1 MSTTEV
7 ANPPSIVRINARDAD
22 IDDILK
28 VLDRD
33 GGIII
38 ENFIDPSAAAQIRA
52 DLKPYFE
59 SDTGDVSGFFPKTT
73 RRAIG
78 LLGISDACV
87 DLALNPILTEVASRL
102 LTSTYEY
109 WVGQERHTAVSKP
122 QISST
127 VGFQVNPGGKQ
138 QGLHRD
144 EIDYHTAPGATP
156 MMLGAVT
163 AVVKT
168 TKANGA
174 TIAIPG
180 SHKWGDER
188 TPFDHEA
195 VPAELNP
202 GDTFLF
208 LGGTYHAGGANST
221 TDEARETVGI
231 FLCKGMYRQVE
242 NQYFMVP
249 PEKAKRLSAK
259 AQRLLGYAISPP
271 FCGFVNYKDPM
282 EEIFGVNDAETI
294 KI

>member
-1 MSTTEV
+1 MAISETAT
-7 ANPPSIVRINARDAD
+7 PSIVRVNAAEASVDFLL
-22 IDDILK
+22 DILE
-28 VLDRD
+28 RD

-38 ENFIDPSAAAQIRA
+38 ENFISPDTAAQIRA

-59 SDTGDVSGFFPKTT
+59 ADGGDVSGFFPKTT

-78 LLGISDACV
+78 LLGISDGCV
-87 DLALNPILTEVASRL
+87 DLALHPLLTEVASRL
-102 LTSTYEY
+102 LTSRYEY
-109 WVGQERHTAVSKP
+109 WIGQERQTAVSKP

-127 VGFQVNPGGKQ
+127 VGFQVNPGGEQ

-144 EIDYHTAPGATP
+144 EIDYHTRPGDKA

-163 AVVKT
+163 ALVRT

-174 TIAIPG
+174 TIVIPG
-180 SHKWGDER
+180 SHKWGDDR
-188 TPFDHEA
+188 MPLDQEA
-195 VPAELNP
+195 FPAELNP
-202 GDTFLF
+202 GDTMLF
-208 LGGTYHAGGANST
+208 LGGTYHAGGANTT

-249 PEKAKRLSAK
+249 PEKAERLSPK
-259 AQRLLGYAISPP
+259 ARRLLGYAISPP
-271 FCGFVNYKDPM
+271 FCGFVKYKDPM
-282 EEIFGVNDAETI
+282 EAIFGVVDEETV